1 MILSAAEAKKIVSK
15 RVVKNQSMQLSTD
28 EHWNTMKA
36 QIPTKISISL
46 NPPTIDF
53 NDYNI
58 MFHIPLVLPKS
69 GLTLEMESDFMIM
82 NGRARNMKAQDPTI
96 NLLVVEKKLVG
107 EGKENE
113 GQDDDQEKGKSND
126 KKVSICALIYSFT

>member
-1 MILSAAEAKKIVSK
+1 
-15 RVVKNQSMQLSTD
+15 MQLSTD
-28 EHWNTMKA
+28 EPWDTMKA
-36 QIPTKISISL
+36 QILTKISISL

-58 MFHIPLVLPKS
+58 MFHITHILPKP
-69 GLTLEMESDFMIM
+69 GLTLATELDFMIM
-82 NGRARNMKAQDPTI
+82 NRRAHNMKAEDPTI

-113 GQDDDQEKGKSND
+113 GQDDDQEKVKSNG